1 MSERGLILVNTGNGK
16 GKTTAAL
23 GVVLRAVG
31 QGLKVLILQ
40 FIKSGHGYG
49 ELEGLKKLG
58 DAVTIK
64 SMGKGFI
71 YYNRDKVTV
80 EELEKH
86 KAAAQEAWKT
96 LVEEVNSDKW
106 DLIVM
111 DEINNA
117 INYELIDVNSVVD
130 MLKHK
135 PERLHV
141 ILTGRY
147 AKPEIID
154 IADTVLIGRGEAND
168 LQMDGGD
175 FGPVPKGQTRPVFP
189 SHRGVFRKFPRVLL
203 SDVGCGDFWPF
214 R

>member
-23 GVVLRAVG
+23 GVALRAVG
-31 QGLKVLILQ
+31 QGFKVLILQ
-40 FIKSGHGYG
+40 FIKSGNGYG
-49 ELEGLKKLG
+49 ELAGLAKLG
-58 DAVTIK
+58 DQVEIR

-71 YYNRDKVTV
+71 YYKRDEVG
-80 EELEKH
+80 EAELARH
-86 KAAAQEAWKT
+86 KAAAQEAWHT
-96 LVEEVNSDKW
+96 LVEEVNSDRW
-106 DLIVM
+106 

-117 INYELIDVNSVVD
+117 INYDLIDVNSVVD

-154 IADTVLIGRGEAND
+154 VADTVTEMKVVKHAYE
-168 LQMDGGD
+168 
-175 FGPVPKGQTRPVFP
+175 KGIKAAKGIEF
-189 SHRGVFRKFPRVLL
+189 
-203 SDVGCGDFWPF
+203 
-214 R
+214 

>member
-31 QGLKVLILQ
+31 QGL
-40 FIKSGHGYG
+40 
-49 ELEGLKKLG
+49 
-58 DAVTIK
+58 
-64 SMGKGFI
+64 
-71 YYNRDKVTV
+71 
-80 EELEKH
+80 
-86 KAAAQEAWKT
+86 WKT

-130 MLKHK
+130 MLKQK

-154 IADTVLIGRGEAND
+154 IADTVTEMNVVKHAYE
-168 LQMDGGD
+168 
-175 FGPVPKGQTRPVFP
+175 KGIKAAKGIEF
-189 SHRGVFRKFPRVLL
+189 
-203 SDVGCGDFWPF
+203 
-214 R
+214 

>member
-117 INYELIDVNSVVD
+117 INYELIDVNFVVD
-130 MLKHK
+130 MLKQDPDRFCTLRSFLPVIYTNHLTWGHTDDRSFLIVIIVTPIFKVSAINVFHK
-135 PERLHV
+135 S
-141 ILTGRY
+141 RY
-147 AKPEIID
+147 
-154 IADTVLIGRGEAND
+154 
-168 LQMDGGD
+168 
-175 FGPVPKGQTRPVFP
+175 
-189 SHRGVFRKFPRVLL
+189 
-203 SDVGCGDFWPF
+203 
-214 R
+214 

>member
-1 MSERGLILVNTGNGK
+1 MSECGLILVNTGNGK

-40 FIKSGHGYG
+40 FIKSGNGYG
-49 ELEGLKKLG
+49 ELEGLKRLG

-71 YYNRDKVTV
+71 YYKRDEVSP
-80 EELEKH
+80 EELKTH
-86 KAAAQEAWKT
+86 KTAAQEAWQT
-96 LVEEVNSDKW
+96 LVDEVNSDKW

-117 INYELIDVNSVVD
+117 INYNLISVDEVVH
-130 MLKHK
+130 MLRNK
-135 PERLHV
+135 PKRLHL

-154 IADTVLIGRGEAND
+154 LADTVTEMNVVKHAYQNGIKAA
-168 LQMDGGD
+168 
-175 FGPVPKGQTRPVFP
+175 KGIEF
-189 SHRGVFRKFPRVLL
+189 
-203 SDVGCGDFWPF
+203 
-214 R
+214 

>member
-31 QGLKVLILQ
+31 QGLKVLVLQ

-49 ELEGLKKLG
+49 ELKGLKALG
-58 DAVTIK
+58 EAVTIR

-71 YYNRDKVTV
+71 YYKKDEVSP
-80 EELEKH
+80 EELDRH
-86 KAAAQEAWKT
+86 KAAAQEGWHT
-96 LVEEVNSDKW
+96 LLEEVNSDKW

-117 INYELIDVNSVVD
+117 IHYDLISVHDVVH
-130 MLKHK
+130 MLAHK
-135 PERLHV
+135 PERLHL

-154 IADTVLIGRGEAND
+154 MADTVTEMNVVKHAYE
-168 LQMDGGD
+168 
-175 FGPVPKGQTRPVFP
+175 KGIKAVKGIEF
-189 SHRGVFRKFPRVLL
+189 
-203 SDVGCGDFWPF
+203 
-214 R
+214 

>member
-16 GKTTAAL
+16 GKTTASL

-71 YYNRDKVTV
+71 YYNRDK
-80 EELEKH
+80 
-86 KAAAQEAWKT
+86 AAAQEAWKT

-130 MLKHK
+130 MLKQK

-154 IADTVLIGRGEAND
+154 IADTVTEMNVVKHAYE
-168 LQMDGGD
+168 
-175 FGPVPKGQTRPVFP
+175 KGIKAAKGIEF
-189 SHRGVFRKFPRVLL
+189 
-203 SDVGCGDFWPF
+203 
-214 R
+214 

>member
-1 MSERGLILVNTGNGK
+1 MKHKYIIILLLLLPSYLFAQNIEIGTCTTQDGGTYHGQMFRGKPNGK

-71 YYNRDKVTV
+71 YYNRVKVTV

-130 MLKHK
+130 MLKQK

-154 IADTVLIGRGEAND
+154 IADTVTEMNVVKHAYE
-168 LQMDGGD
+168 
-175 FGPVPKGQTRPVFP
+175 KGIKAAKGIEF
-189 SHRGVFRKFPRVLL
+189 
-203 SDVGCGDFWPF
+203 
-214 R
+214 

>member
-1 MSERGLILVNTGNGK
+1 MNEHGLILVNTGNGK
-16 GKTTAAL
+16 GKTTASL

-96 LVEEVNSDKW
+96 LVEEVNSDNW
-106 DLIVM
+106 NLIVM

-154 IADTVLIGRGEAND
+154 VADTVTEMNVVKHAYE
-168 LQMDGGD
+168 
-175 FGPVPKGQTRPVFP
+175 KGIKAAKGIEF
-189 SHRGVFRKFPRVLL
+189 
-203 SDVGCGDFWPF
+203 
-214 R
+214 